1 MLKQKIKSRIILIG
15 YKSFLQANL
24 YKYLKKKHTVK
35 KIRFT
40 NIKKFKYKESDI
52 VINFSN
58 NYKFYKAKY
67 NTKIDRNYQI
77 AKIIN
82 KFNTN
87 LIFISTRQVY
97 KPRIN
102 ITEKSEI
109 QPMNTYAK
117 NCLIS
122 ENNCKKILRR
132 NILILRLSNI
142 VGFENGRKKK
152 ASLMSLII
160 SCESERLEFSLY
172 FANLILIVDAFCW
185 SISTT

>member
-122 ENNCKKILRR
+122 ENKSATAEAALPNPTTEIICLPIL
-132 NILILRLSNI
+132 NYNHLCRL
-142 VGFENGRKKK
+142 
-152 ASLMSLII
+152 AMM
-160 SCESERLEFSLY
+160 
-172 FANLILIVDAFCW
+172 
-185 SISTT
+185 T